1 MNAPLGLV
9 RPDSSTLLSF
19 SPRTRRSPLVE
30 RRGVAA
36 VLITTML
43 FVFVILAAITID
55 FSYMQLVQTEMRA
68 ATDSAAKAGAEALAR
83 NEDINIAKQEA
94 VRYAAANRVGGQP
107 FRLSVNDVRIG
118 RIVSQGNGRWGFTEN
133 ATPPNAVRVDAR
145 TGGAAAHSAIPLHF
159 SNVLGRSSFS
169 PHYAATAGQQ
179 EVKFACVWTV
189 PDRCSSTCRAP
200 TTRILVQILACHPSL
215 HGGHLAIPPFASPSD
230 IEPLGDPPRFDRLV
244 PYRSRQLQPE
254 ASNALVTWGSNYT
267 MPIAPSTF
275 FPEASTDYNLPAPVA
290 KIGTQIPPPFETH
303 RQSRKRSM
311 MGGTNLSAG
320 LDRAVSILRGPT
332 SSSFTNKVVILFT
345 DGQWNAGRSP
355 ILAAND
361 ARAQGITVHCVSML
375 TGHQPDLQSIA
386 DITGGRYIR
395 TSNTAELRQAF
406 IDLANSLPVVLTE

>member
-1 MNAPLGLV
+1 MNASLG
-9 RPDSSTLLSF
+9 RT
-19 SPRTRRSPLVE
+19 SPNKLTVPSNRSRSQ

-68 ATDSAAKAGAEALAR
+68 ATDAAAKAGAEALAR
-83 NEDINIAKQEA
+83 TEDTNLAKQEA
-94 VRYAAANRVGGQP
+94 VRYAAANRVGGQA
-107 FRLSVNDVRIG
+107 FQLSVNDVKIG
-118 RIVSQGNGRWGFTEN
+118 RIFSQGNGRWGFTEN

-145 TGGAAAHSAIPLHF
+145 TGGSAAHGAIPLHF

-179 EVKFACVWTV
+179 EVEVCLCL
-189 PDRCSSTCRAP
+189 DRSGSMLFDMSGTDYSYPRPNPRLSSFTAWGETWRYHLSPPHP
-200 TTRILVQILACHPSL
+200 TLSRWAILRDSINLFLNEAGNYNPK
-215 HGGHLAIPPFASPSD
+215 
-230 IEPLGDPPRFDRLV
+230 PRT
-244 PYRSRQLQPE
+244 
-254 ASNALVTWGSNYT
+254 ALVTWGSNYT
-267 MPIAPSTF
+267 MPIAPSTV
-275 FPEASTDYNLPAPVA
+275 FPQASTDYNLPVSGSHDWNANVTA
-290 KIGTQIPPPFETH
+290 IQNSIA
-303 RQSRKRSM
+303 SRGNVPM

-320 LDRAVSILRGPT
+320 LDRAVSILRGPN

-345 DGQWNAGRSP
+345 DGQWNEGRSP

-361 ARAQGITVHCVSML
+361 AQAQGITVHCVSML

-395 TSNTAELRQAF
+395 TSSTAELRQAF